1 MTIEEHQEQG
11 KWNYRP
17 EEKDNSMRKISVLI
31 TKRNDAKKL
40 KSYGK
45 RRVTLIEKNDA

>member
-17 EEKDNSMRKISVLI
+17 EEKDNSMRKIVYWSPRE
-31 TKRNDAKKL
+31 TMQKKL